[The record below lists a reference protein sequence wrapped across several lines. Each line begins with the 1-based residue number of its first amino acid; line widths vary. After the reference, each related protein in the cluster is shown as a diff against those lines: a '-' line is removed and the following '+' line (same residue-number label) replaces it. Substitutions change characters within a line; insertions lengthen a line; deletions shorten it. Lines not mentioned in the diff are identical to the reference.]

1 MTSRFTGAA
10 RAVAACAAALAAVGG
25 AAPAPAH
32 AQISPPQALATG
44 GPVPDGAKTV
54 KTTKT
59 TKTVKIVK
67 TAKGERPKKAARSE
81 QVDFTGVVALDNCSG
96 SLVRGPRTH
105 DTDAALVL
113 TNGHCLETGM
123 PKAGQV
129 FVDRPSTRTFTLLDR
144 SGKRTLG
151 TVRANRIEYA
161 TMTDTD
167 VAVYRLGTTYRRLA
181 ERYGVHALRLAPSRP
196 RAGTEIR
203 VVSGYW
209 RKIYSCK
216 IDGFVHRL
224 REAEWTWRDSIRY
237 SSTCDTVG
245 GTSGSPLVDPATG
258 HVIGINNTGNENG
271 ERCTL
276 NNPCEVDGAG
286 KVKVRPGADYGQQT
300 YRLARC
306 LGGGDVDLTAGRCAL
321 PKPAAR

>member
-1 MTSRFTGAA
+1 MTSRFAGAV
-10 RAVAACAAALAAVGG
+10 RAVGACDAALAAVGG
-25 AAPAPAH
+25 AASAPAH
-32 AQISPPQALATG
+32 AQTPRPQALATG
-44 GPVPDGAKTV
+44 GPVPDGAR
-54 KTTKT
+54 
-59 TKTVKIVK
+59 
-67 TAKGERPKKAARSE
+67 TAAAAAVEPVTAR
-81 QVDFTGVVALDNCSG
+81 QYKRVDFAGAVALDNCSG
-96 SLVRGPRTH
+96 ALVRGPRTR
-105 DTDAALVL
+105 DNDAALVL

-144 SGKRTLG
+144 TGKRTLG

-167 VAVYRLGTTYRRLA
+167 VAVYRLGTSYRRLA
-181 ERYGVHALRLAPSRP
+181 RRYGVHALRLAPSRP
-196 RAGTEIR
+196 RPGTQIR

-237 SSTCDTVG
+237 SPACDTVG
-245 GTSGSPLVDPATG
+245 GTSGSPLVDAATG
-258 HVIGINNTGNENG
+258 LVVGINNTGNENG

-286 KVKVRPGADYGQQT
+286 RVRVRRGADYGQQT
-300 YRLARC
+300 YLLARC
-306 LGGGDVDLTAGRCAL
+306 LGRGGVELTARCAL